1 MFEFIPLCSLLLET
15 IPLWTLSK
23 DPRVQFQ
30 FIIFRIEIAMTWGYY
45 YSMFETVYGKFEL
58 ILPCQ
63 SPLIPSFTLSASCS
77 WCLKDYMTIPT
88 GSMYAI
94 YGNIYHQYTPNVSI
108 YTILGSYDYMT
119 CWISGVPFTL
129 AFLRCSPHRWLRW
142 RRSN

>member
-1 MFEFIPLCSLLLET
+1 MV

-45 YSMFETVYGKFEL
+45 YSMFETIYGKFDL
-58 ILPCQ
+58 ILPRQ
-63 SPLIPSFTLSASCS
+63 SPLTPSFTVSASCS

-108 YTILGSYDYMT
+108 IYHTWILWLYDLLDLWSSFHTSLSKMQSASLT
-119 CWISGVPFTL
+119 ALEKKQLDCQGICNIAPW
-129 AFLRCSPHRWLRW
+129 
-142 RRSN
+142 